1 MAGDLLIGASVSRKH
16 FAIRVAAVLVWGVA
30 ATASAYEFRSV
41 GETAAVLFDAP
52 SAKSKK
58 LYVVS
63 RGYPLEVLV
72 VVEGWSKVRDAGGE
86 LTWIETKSL
95 AATRTVIVKVPLAQ
109 VRDRADDGAPVAFQA
124 QQTVILDLLEV
135 AGAWL
140 HVRHRDGQTGYV
152 RVGQVWGV

>member
-1 MAGDLLIGASVSRKH
+1 MKAGAQRRRHPGA
-16 FAIRVAAVLVWGVA
+16 AWAAA
-30 ATASAYEFRSV
+30 ALACCAAAPAAAYEFRSV

-63 RGYPLEVLV
+63 RGYPLEVV
-72 VVEGWSKVRDAGGE
+72 VAVEGWSKVRDASGE
-86 LTWIETKSL
+86 LAWIEARSL
-95 AATRTVIVKVPLAQ
+95 AAARTVIVKVPLAQ

-124 QQTVILDLLEV
+124 QQSVILDLLEV